1 MKLTVYFCITTIDE
15 TKKEVRNID
24 SKLKSILPYP
34 EYKTVHKQITI
45 NEGSVIQQL
54 RRKKPRNIES
64 MSKVNKTTKNQNDN
78 VCITQTRNKDN
89 QQRESKENKLMPTY
103 AAILKNGRQKQ
114 KTHKS
119 KNEEPERLRK
129 INRNFQQPK

>member
-103 AAILKNGRQKQ
+103 AAILKNGKQKQ
-114 KTHKS
+114 KTNKS
-119 KNEEPERLRK
+119 KNEEPERLR
-129 INRNFQQPK
+129 NRNFQQPK

>member
-1 MKLTVYFCITTIDE
+1 
-15 TKKEVRNID
+15 
-24 SKLKSILPYP
+24 
-34 EYKTVHKQITI
+34 
-45 NEGSVIQQL
+45 
-54 RRKKPRNIES
+54 

-103 AAILKNGRQKQ
+103 AATLKNGKQKQ